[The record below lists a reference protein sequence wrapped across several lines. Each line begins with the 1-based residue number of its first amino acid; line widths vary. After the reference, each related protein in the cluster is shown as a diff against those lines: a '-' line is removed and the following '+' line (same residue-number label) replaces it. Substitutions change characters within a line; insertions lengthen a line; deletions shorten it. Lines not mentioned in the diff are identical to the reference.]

1 MVKYIHFQKLK
12 SWSIIFNFQLA
23 GDEEKKD
30 ATKTDNNRKKEIKMA
45 DKHEKMLSPI
55 CYQENENESNI
66 VTSFHSHQKGKN
78 FKSLTVP
85 RIVRV

>member
-1 MVKYIHFQKLK
+1 
-12 SWSIIFNFQLA
+12 
-23 GDEEKKD
+23 
-30 ATKTDNNRKKEIKMA
+30 MA

-78 FKSLTVP
+78 LKSLTVP
-85 RIVRV
+85 HIVRV